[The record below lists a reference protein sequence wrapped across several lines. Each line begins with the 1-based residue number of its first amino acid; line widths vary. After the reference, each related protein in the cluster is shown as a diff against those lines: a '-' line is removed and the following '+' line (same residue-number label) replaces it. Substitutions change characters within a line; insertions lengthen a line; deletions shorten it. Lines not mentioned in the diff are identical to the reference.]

1 MNDKQEAR
9 LVDLQRKTTL
19 TDAEKAELRRLQAD
33 MDRALDRGAR
43 AAERGET
50 GTRGAMPMVLGK
62 KRGGMIMKKRFE
74 EGGDVDYDKDTDPEA
89 QKVYRSDL
97 SEIKRTPARKKAKP
111 AAKKAASKR
120 DDVDSVDRKEQRR
133 AIMSGFGPNG
143 YPSRAKTAMPTR
155 DDAGDFSYKKGGSVG
170 SASRRA
176 DGIATKG
183 KTKGRII

>member
-19 TDAEKAELRRLQAD
+19 TDAEKAELRRLQSD

-74 EGGDVDYDKDTDPEA
+74 DGGDVDYDKDSDVEA
-89 QKVYRSDL
+89 QRVYRADL
-97 SEIKRTPARKKAKP
+97 SEVGSEERSPKAAPKAAAKAKRSSSAP
-111 AAKKAASKR
+111 TKSERVGGDKSLLGPSVR
-120 DDVDSVDRKEQRR
+120 DRVRDVGKIKFKS
-133 AIMSGFGPNG
+133 
-143 YPSRAKTAMPTR
+143 
-155 DDAGDFSYKKGGSVG
+155 GGSVG

-176 DGIATKG
+176 DGIAMRG
-183 KTKGRII
+183 KTKGRMI